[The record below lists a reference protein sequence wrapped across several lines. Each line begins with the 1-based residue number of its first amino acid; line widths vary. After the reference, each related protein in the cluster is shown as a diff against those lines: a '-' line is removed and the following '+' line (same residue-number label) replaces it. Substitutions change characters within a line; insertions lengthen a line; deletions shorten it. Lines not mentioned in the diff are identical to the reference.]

1 MAPIIVTL
9 WQWRKAILWLSIVAA
24 VALAGWRVTAW
35 WEAYQALPAVE
46 KELAAELSCEAGS
59 ACERRTLAAAREAEE
74 RAAEKASGALAGAV
88 AREEQAQRD
97 AAEWRRK
104 YRAAVQDDPDC
115 AAWSAGAVKC
125 PL

>member
-24 VALAGWRVTAW
+24 VALAGWRITAW
-35 WEAYQALPAVE
+35 RESHLALPAVQ
-46 KELAAELSCEAGS
+46 KQLAAEVSCEAGS

-88 AREEQAQRD
+88 AREEAAQRD
-97 AAEWRRK
+97 AAEWRKR
-104 YRAAVQDDPDC
+104 YRQAVNDNPSC
-115 AAWSAGAVKC
+115 AEWNSAPIRC